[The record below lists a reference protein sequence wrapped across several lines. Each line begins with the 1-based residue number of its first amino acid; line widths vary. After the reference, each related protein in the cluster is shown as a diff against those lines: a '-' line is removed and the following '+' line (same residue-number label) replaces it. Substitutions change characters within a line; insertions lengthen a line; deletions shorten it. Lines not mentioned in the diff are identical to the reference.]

1 MKLHCVEHLLCAF
14 ATLLT
19 LFSMQNELID
29 QTVVNEE
36 QAKQVVNTM
45 QLHHHHA
52 IEKKAENVK
61 RTGRDEA
68 LHRCGCDVLVGAVK
82 FLKRP
87 VAAFIR
93 LDVARTLGE
102 MTTEGHFPTKFIFLC
117 LGPIGQDV
125 DEFHE
130 VWQEL
135 LLISVTL
142 LLDHR
147 PSFQS
152 VKQSA
157 N

>member
-1 MKLHCVEHLLCAF
+1 
-14 ATLLT
+14 
-19 LFSMQNELID
+19 MQNELID

-36 QAKQVVNTM
+36 QAKEVVNTM
-45 QLHHHHA
+45 MLHHNHA

-93 LDVARTLGE
+93 LDEPRTLGE

-142 LLDHR
+142 
-147 PSFQS
+147 FY
-152 VKQSA
+152 
-157 N
+157 